1 MTNLSHNNQQN
12 QDPLKKL
19 NWIQQH
25 HADAL
30 VILDWMF
37 QRNKNN
43 LIKRGYPPDNAAV
56 NRKEWRECME
66 WRFRCDWRISQEIEH
81 SLAQTGLLF
90 FFGGYVKR
98 IEDK

>member
-43 LIKRGYPPDNAAV
+43 LIKRGYHP
-56 NRKEWRECME
+56 
-66 WRFRCDWRISQEIEH
+66 
-81 SLAQTGLLF
+81 TTLL
-90 FFGGYVKR
+90 
-98 IEDK
+98 